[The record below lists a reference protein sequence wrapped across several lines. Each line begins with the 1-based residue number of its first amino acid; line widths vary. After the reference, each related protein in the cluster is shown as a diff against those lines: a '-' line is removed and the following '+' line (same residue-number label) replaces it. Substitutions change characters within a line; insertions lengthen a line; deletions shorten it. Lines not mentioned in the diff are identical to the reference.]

1 MEYIT
6 PLPKQYYIIGPL
18 INEPSTFQNK
28 SWYQD
33 PIFYVA
39 RHGVSDRVQHSWTNV
54 EKNVKII
61 QIITFICF
69 GNVVVIIRPYFTRQS
84 RTCVGHKSQILI
96 VNLVSDISRRS

>member
-6 PLPKQYYIIGPL
+6 PLPKQYYSIGLL

-69 GNVVVIIRPYFTRQS
+69 GNVVVIIRPYFTQQRL
-84 RTCVGHKSQILI
+84 GHKSEILI
-96 VNLVSDISRRS
+96 TNLVSDNCRRS